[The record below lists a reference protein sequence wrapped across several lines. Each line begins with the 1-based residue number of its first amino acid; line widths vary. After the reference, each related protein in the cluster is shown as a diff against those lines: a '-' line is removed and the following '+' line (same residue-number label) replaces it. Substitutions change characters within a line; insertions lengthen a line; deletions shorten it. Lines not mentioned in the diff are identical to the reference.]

1 VTPPGHW
8 DEIAEHAAL
17 EQHFNLQQNA
27 RLFALVNIGLADAA
41 ISCWDAK
48 YVYNY
53 WRPITAIR
61 DPRANLINPANTSDP
76 NWAPLWNTPNFPSY
90 TSGHST
96 FSGAASTILAS
107 IFGPGFAF
115 TNGSDDMSGYG
126 RSFTSFAQAADEAGE
141 SRVVGGIHFSFD
153 NTAGLTSGRQ
163 IGNYIASQ
171 FLLPVSQSDD
181 TGGDSA
187 SRFSALGL
195 GSNVVVSPP
204 FTQQLEAM
212 TSLTTPVRLQPTAAP
227 NTVHDQGL
235 SAPAPTDTVH
245 PGATIV
251 PGPAGKVAQRGR
263 PAWSLDDPEGSV
275 LTDGL
280 ADEPGSDA

>member
-17 EQHFNLQQNA
+17 EQHLNLQQNA

-41 ISCWDAK
+41 INCWDAK
-48 YVYNY
+48 YIYNY

-61 DPRANLINPANTSDP
+61 DPRADLINPANTSDP

-115 TNGSDDMSGYG
+115 TNGSDDMPGYG

-153 NTAGLTSGRQ
+153 NTVGLTAGRQ
-163 IGNYIASQ
+163 IGNYIASH

-187 SRFSALGL
+187 SRFSAVGL
-195 GSNVVVSPP
+195 GSKVVVSPS
-204 FTQQLEAM
+204 FTQLLEAM
-212 TSLTTPVRLQPTAAP
+212 ASLTTPVRPQPTAAP
-227 NTVHDQGL
+227 NTVHDPGL
-235 SAPAPTDTVH
+235 SAPAAINAVH
-245 PGATIV
+245 QNPMILPGR
-251 PGPAGKVAQRGR
+251 AGKAAQHVR
-263 PAWSLDDPEGSV
+263 PAWSLADSEGSV
-275 LTDGL
+275 LTAGL
-280 ADEPGSDA
+280 ADEAGSVA